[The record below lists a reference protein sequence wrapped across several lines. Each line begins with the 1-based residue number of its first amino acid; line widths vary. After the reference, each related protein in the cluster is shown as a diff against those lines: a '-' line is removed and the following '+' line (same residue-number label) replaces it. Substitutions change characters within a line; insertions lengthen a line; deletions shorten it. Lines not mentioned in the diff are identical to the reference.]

1 MSIANRKLVTVFG
14 GIHLDRIGYAN
25 SVIHPDTSTPGSVEV
40 RLGGVATNVARVLSA
55 LGHQVTICGI
65 IGADTD
71 GDKIIELL
79 RELNIEHA
87 NLVRQNN
94 FPTPT
99 YLALHNPNGS
109 LAAAVSDTRLTE
121 TLSTNGINW
130 SASEIKHSEL
140 WFVDTNLNLNLI
152 QEIATNAKDR
162 FLVADTVS
170 TIKAKKLSPILQHL
184 NFIFTNL
191 AEANSLLNKRFSS
204 AEQAA
209 KSFIEQGIEMAM
221 ITNGSK
227 QTAFANISSKKQ
239 IEIITKIPPT
249 VSVQDVTGAGDIAI
263 GVMLHGLLLGWSNE
277 HSLETATTVS
287 ARAISSSKFTLEEIV
302 QEIVKS

>member
-14 GIHLDRIGYAN
+14 GIHLDRIGCAN

-71 GDKIIELL
+71 GDNIIELL
-79 RELNIEHA
+79 KELDIEHA
-87 NLVRQNN
+87 NIVRQGN

-109 LAAAVSDTRLTE
+109 LVAALSDTRLTE
-121 TLSTNGINW
+121 TLSTNDINW
-130 SASEIKHSEL
+130 SASEIDHSEL

-184 NFIFTNL
+184 NFIFANL

-227 QTAFANISSKKQ
+227 QTAFANINSKKQ

-263 GVMLHGLLLGWSNE
+263 GVMLHGLLLGWSNK
-277 HSLETATTVS
+277 HSLETAITVS

>member
-14 GIHLDRIGYAN
+14 GIHLDRIGCAN

-71 GDKIIELL
+71 GDKIIEFLK
-79 RELNIEHA
+79 ELDIEHA
-87 NLVRQNN
+87 NIVRQGN

-109 LAAAVSDTRLTE
+109 LVAALSDTRLTE
-121 TLSTNGINW
+121 TLSTKDINW

-140 WFVDTNLNLNLI
+140 WFVDTNLNQNLI

-162 FLVADTVS
+162 LLVADTVS

-184 NFIFTNL
+184 NFIFANL
-191 AEANSLLNKRFSS
+191 AEANSLLNERFSS
-204 AEQAA
+204 AEQAV
-209 KSFIEQGIEMAM
+209 KSFIEQGTAMAM

-227 QTAFANISSKKQ
+227 QTALANINSKKQ

-263 GVMLHGLLLGWSNE
+263 GVMLHGLLLGWSNK
-277 HSLETATTVS
+277 HSLETAITVS
-287 ARAISSSKFTLEEIV
+287 ARAISSSKLTLEEIV